1 MKTFFC
7 LGDIYTM
14 SADSVVYDMSQMGGE
29 NTPSIFVRKDNLEIM
44 DMMNGN
50 YAGNQLIFDTS
61 TLSNSNKFVDY
72 RNARLSIPLMYTLSC
87 TDNKNING
95 MQGAG
100 AMMGMKQTFQHLVH
114 SIQLEWAGT
123 SILQSTPYSS
133 FWSAFQLE
141 TTFSMSDVVT
151 NGKTIGFYP
160 NSSNFAQFKGSSVIG
175 SGTCNNVAISS
186 TVSQYQLAGNEG
198 ALMRSMAQN
207 AFAPTANTGQIASSL
222 TYAEMTNQADFG
234 SLRQSSLYQEVQN
247 QVYYAAIQSTIR
259 LRDLCD
265 FFSNLPLLKG
275 VFFRLTL
282 NLNQCTV
289 NIEKADGKF
298 LLTQSNVISPL
309 GGAVPFMM
317 CIVPPGIPMVGEYE
331 MPDTVDLETGAI
343 TTKDARITTDSNNPD
358 GTTDDSDELTATN
371 CTFTMSLGL
380 GNKPL
385 SNSGLSS
392 YNIVSK
398 LNQSCFMYVNAYT
411 FNPIFEQA
419 YLSKPAKTIVYEDIF
434 QFTTAVAPSSNSFNF
449 LVTNGLSN
457 LKGVLVM
464 PVFDY
469 PSSSDSTEKTLA
481 APFQSVFDT
490 CPDTPSPMV
499 QFTNFNVT
507 VAGANM
513 IYNNI
518 QYPFE
523 MYENHLAG
531 INSINAN
538 LSNGLTSG
546 LIDFWQFQRNKNF
559 YWVDTSRQLPID
571 QAIPKSV
578 AVSGYNTSSRAV
590 KLYVFCVYG
599 VEISVDILTGARI

>member
-1 MKTFFC
+1 
-7 LGDIYTM
+7 M

-29 NTPSIFVRKDNLEIM
+29 NTPSIFVRKDNLQIM
-44 DMMNGN
+44 DMQNGN
-50 YAGNQLIFDTS
+50 YAGNQVIFDTS
-61 TLSNSNKFVDY
+61 TLSNSNKWADY
-72 RNARLSIPLMYTLSC
+72 RNARLSIPLMYTLSSDVDL
-87 TDNKNING
+87 TG
-95 MQGAG
+95 TSQA
-100 AMMGMKQTFQHLVH
+100 ASMMGMKQTFAHLIH
-114 SIQLEWAGT
+114 SMQLEWAGT
-123 SILQSTPYSS
+123 SILQSTPFSS

-160 NSSNFAQFKGSSVIG
+160 NSSNFAQYTAASYQGN
-175 SGTCNNVAISS
+175 GTCNNNPLNEFSS
-186 TVSQYQLAGNEG
+186 DFGLSGNYG
-198 ALMRSMAQN
+198 SLMRSMVQN
-207 AFAPTANTGQIASSL
+207 AMIGDLKTGGASESQS
-222 TYAEMTNQADFG
+222 YSEMTQTEFG
-234 SLRQSSLYQEVQN
+234 SMRQTTLVKQTSKE
-247 QVYYAAIQSTIR
+247 YYAAIQATIR
-259 LRDLCD
+259 LRDISD

-275 VFFRLTL
+275 VYFRLTL

-289 NIEKADGKF
+289 AASVGSDGKIST
-298 LLTQSNVISPL
+298 TQSQVTSPL
-309 GGAVPFMM
+309 GGAVPFM
-317 CIVPPGIPMVGEYE
+317 IVLPNENIKLTGNEQVQVTDTTTGEVSTE
-331 MPDTVDLETGAI
+331 
-343 TTKDARITTDSNNPD
+343 NNQVSQSAPKLSE
-358 GTTDDSDELTATN
+358 GTMI
-371 CTFTMSLGL
+371 FSLVL
-380 GNKPL
+380 GNVP
-385 SNSGLSS
+385 SSSSGFTST
-392 YNIVSK
+392 NVQSK

-434 QFTTAVAPSSNSFNF
+434 QFTTATAASGNQFNY
-449 LVTNGLSN
+449 LITNGLSN

-469 PSSSDSTEKTLA
+469 PSSAITSEKTNPI
-481 APFQSVFDT
+481 PFQSPYDT

-538 LSNGLTSG
+538 QTNGLTSG

-559 YWVDTSRQLPID
+559 YWVDTSRMLPVD

-578 AVSGYNTSSRAV
+578 AVSGFNTSSRPV

-599 VEISVDILTGARI
+599 VEISVDILTGSRI

>member
-1 MKTFFC
+1 
-7 LGDIYTM
+7 M

-29 NTPSIFVRKDNLEIM
+29 NTPSIFVRKDNLQIM

-50 YAGNQLIFDTS
+50 YAGNQVIFDTS
-61 TLSNSNKFVDY
+61 TLSNSNKWVDY
-72 RNARLSIPLMYTLSC
+72 RNARLSIPLMYTLSSDGN
-87 TDNKNING
+87 TLSDTT
-95 MQGAG
+95 QAG
-100 AMMGMKQTFQHLVH
+100 SIMGMKQTFAHLIH
-114 SIQLEWAGT
+114 SMQLEWAGT
-123 SILQSTPYSS
+123 SILQSTPFSS

-160 NSSNFAQFKGSSVIG
+160 NSSNFSQYTAASYQGN
-175 SGTCNNVAISS
+175 GTCNNNPLPMQSS
-186 TVSQYQLAGNEG
+186 KEGLSGNYG
-198 ALMRSMAQN
+198 ALMRSMVQN
-207 AFAPTANTGQIASSL
+207 AMIGDAKTGGAEDSQ
-222 TYAEMTNQADFG
+222 TYNEMTNTDFG
-234 SLRQSSLYQEVQN
+234 SMRQTTLVKVTSKQ
-247 QVYYAAIQSTIR
+247 YYAAIQATIR
-259 LRDLCD
+259 LRDISD

-289 NIEKADGKF
+289 VASISSEGKF
-298 LLTQSNVISPL
+298 STTQSQVTSPL
-309 GGAVPFMM
+309 GGAVPFM
-317 CIVPPGIPMVGEYE
+317 IVLANENILLTGNEESSQEDAEGNVT
-331 MPDTVDLETGAI
+331 TVNKQVNQSSN
-343 TTKDARITTDSNNPD
+343 TKDLGE
-358 GTTDDSDELTATN
+358 GTM
-371 CTFTMSLGL
+371 TFSLVL
-380 GNKPL
+380 GNVPSSSSGFTT
-385 SNSGLSS
+385 SNVKSQ
-392 YNIVSK
+392 

-434 QFTTAVAPSSNSFNF
+434 QFTTATATAGNQFNF
-449 LVTNGLSN
+449 LITNGLSN
-457 LKGVLVM
+457 LKGVLCM

-469 PSSSDSTEKTLA
+469 PSSSIEGDATNPI
-481 APFQSVFDT
+481 PFQSPYDT
-490 CPDTPSPMV
+490 CPDTCSPLV

-538 LSNGLTSG
+538 QTNGLTSG
-546 LIDFWQFQRNKNF
+546 LIDFWDFQRNKNF
-559 YWVDTSRQLPID
+559 YWVDTSRMLPVD

-578 AVSGYNTSSRAV
+578 AVSGFNTSSRPV

-599 VEISVDILTGARI
+599 VEISVDILTGSRI